1 MGITVREKKWAD
13 AKIASW
19 GRLSNSEAAEQAGY
33 NPTNAGANANRL
45 AKKQDIIDYIN
56 EKTNGN
62 ADFILNKGKRVRRT
76 KQSVIESKEKR
87 SKEKEQKELAERKF
101 KNPYDYAIAVM
112 NGEIEADRDKLKA
125 AEVAVSAMRV
135 QQAGVGK
142 KEQRD
147 LFASSLA
154 NAGNDSVSGSLFRIF
169 QPQQA

>member
-1 MGITVREKKWAD
+1 MGLTSREKKWAD
-13 AKIASW
+13 EKIASF
-19 GRLSNSEAAEQAGY
+19 GSLSNTEAAERAGFD
-33 NPTNAGANANRL
+33 PKNAASNSNRL

-76 KQSVIESKEKR
+76 KQSVIESKEKQKKAVEQ
-87 SKEKEQKELAERKF
+87 SEKRF
-101 KNPYDYAIAVM
+101 SNPQEYCLAVM
-112 NGEIEADRDKLKA
+112 NGEIATDRDKLKA
-125 AEVAVSAMRV
+125 AEIAVNAMRV
-135 QQAGVGK
+135 QQSGVGK

-154 NAGNDSVSGSLFRIF
+154 TAGNDSGSGSLFRIF

>member
-1 MGITVREKKWAD
+1 MALTTRETKWAD

-76 KQSVIESKEKR
+76 KQSVIESKEKQ
-87 SKEKEQKELAERKF
+87 KKAVEQSQKRF
-101 KNPYDYAIAVM
+101 TNPYDYAVAVM

-135 QQAGVGK
+135 QQSGVGK

-169 QPQQA
+169 QPQPQQA

>member
-1 MGITVREKKWAD
+1 MALTTREKKWAD

-76 KQSVIESKEKR
+76 KQSVIESKEKQ
-87 SKEKEQKELAERKF
+87 KKAVEQAEKKF

-135 QQAGVGK
+135 QQSGVGK

-154 NAGNDSVSGSLFRIF
+154 NAGNDSGSGSLFRIF

>member
-1 MGITVREKKWAD
+1 MALTTREKKWAD

-76 KQSVIESKEKR
+76 KQSVIESKEKQ
-87 SKEKEQKELAERKF
+87 KKAVEQSQKRF
-101 KNPYDYAIAVM
+101 DNPYDYAVAVM

-135 QQAGVGK
+135 QQSGVGK

>member
-1 MGITVREKKWAD
+1 MALTTREKKWAD

-45 AKKQDIIDYIN
+45 AKKKDIIDYIN
-56 EKTNGN
+56 EQTNGN

-76 KQSVIESKEKR
+76 KQSVIESKQKQKKAVEQAEK
-87 SKEKEQKELAERKF
+87 KF

-135 QQAGVGK
+135 QQSGVGK

-154 NAGNDSVSGSLFRIF
+154 NAGNDSGSGSLFRIF

>member
-1 MGITVREKKWAD
+1 MALTTREKKWAD

-76 KQSVIESKEKR
+76 KQSVIESKEKQ
-87 SKEKEQKELAERKF
+87 KKAVEQAEKTF

>member
-1 MGITVREKKWAD
+1 MALTTREKKWAD

-19 GRLSNSEAAEQAGY
+19 GCMSNSEAAEQAGY

-62 ADFILNKGKRVRRT
+62 ADFILKKGKRVRRT
-76 KQSVIESKEKR
+76 KQSVIESKEK
-87 SKEKEQKELAERKF
+87 QKKAATQSQKRF
-101 KNPYDYAIAVM
+101 TDPYDYAVAVM

-125 AEVAVSAMRV
+125 AAVAVSAMRV
-135 QQAGVGK
+135 KQSGVGK

>member
-1 MGITVREKKWAD
+1 MALTTREKKWAD

-76 KQSVIESKEKR
+76 KQSVIESKEKQQ
-87 SKEKEQKELAERKF
+87 KAIEQSAKRF
-101 KNPYDYAIAVM
+101 TNPYDYAVAVM
-112 NGEIEADRDKLKA
+112 NGEIAADRDKLKA

-135 QQAGVGK
+135 QQSGVGK

-169 QPQQA
+169 QPQKA

>member
-1 MGITVREKKWAD
+1 MALTTREKKWAD

-76 KQSVIESKEKR
+76 KQSVIESKEKQ
-87 SKEKEQKELAERKF
+87 KKAVEQSAKRFA
-101 KNPYDYAIAVM
+101 NPYDYAIAVM
-112 NGEIEADRDKLKA
+112 NGEIESDRDKLKA

-135 QQAGVGK
+135 QQSGVGK

>member
-1 MGITVREKKWAD
+1 MALTTREKKWAD

-56 EKTNGN
+56 KQTNGN

-76 KQSVIESKEKR
+76 KQSVIESKEKQ
-87 SKEKEQKELAERKF
+87 KKAVEQSQKRF
-101 KNPYDYAIAVM
+101 DNPYDYAVAVM

-135 QQAGVGK
+135 QQSGVGK

-154 NAGNDSVSGSLFRIF
+154 NAGNDSVSGSIFRIF

>member
-1 MGITVREKKWAD
+1 MALTTREKKWAD

-33 NPTNAGANANRL
+33 NPANAGANANRL

-76 KQSVIESKEKR
+76 KQSVIESKEKQK
-87 SKEKEQKELAERKF
+87 KEIEQSQKRF
-101 KNPYDYAIAVM
+101 TNPYDYAVAVM

-135 QQAGVGK
+135 QQSGVGK

-169 QPQQA
+169 QPQPQQA

>member
-1 MGITVREKKWAD
+1 MALTTRERKWAD

-76 KQSVIESKEKR
+76 KQSVIESKEK
-87 SKEKEQKELAERKF
+87 QKKAATQSQKRF
-101 KNPYDYAIAVM
+101 DNPYDYAVAVM

-135 QQAGVGK
+135 QQSGVGK

>member
-1 MGITVREKKWAD
+1 MALTTREKKWAD

-76 KQSVIESKEKR
+76 KQSVIESKEKQ
-87 SKEKEQKELAERKF
+87 KKAVEQSQKRF
-101 KNPYDYAIAVM
+101 TNPYDYAVAVM

-135 QQAGVGK
+135 QQSGVGK

-154 NAGNDSVSGSLFRIF
+154 HAGNDSVSGSLFRIF
-169 QPQQA
+169 QPVQA

>member
-1 MGITVREKKWAD
+1 MALTTREKKWAD

-76 KQSVIESKEKR
+76 KQSVIESKEKQ
-87 SKEKEQKELAERKF
+87 KKAVEQAEKKF

-135 QQAGVGK
+135 QQSGVGK

>member
-1 MGITVREKKWAD
+1 MALTTREKKWAD

-56 EKTNGN
+56 KHTNGN

-76 KQSVIESKEKR
+76 KQSVIESKEKQ
-87 SKEKEQKELAERKF
+87 KKAVEQSQKRF
-101 KNPYDYAIAVM
+101 DNPYDYAVAVM

-135 QQAGVGK
+135 QQSGVGK

-169 QPQQA
+169 QPVQA

>member
-1 MGITVREKKWAD
+1 MALTTREKKWAD

-33 NPTNAGANANRL
+33 NPTNAGANSNRL

-76 KQSVIESKEKR
+76 KQSVIESKEKQKK
-87 SKEKEQKELAERKF
+87 SVEQSQKRF
-101 KNPYDYAIAVM
+101 DNPYDYAVAVM

-135 QQAGVGK
+135 QQSGVGK

-169 QPQQA
+169 QPVQA

>member
-1 MGITVREKKWAD
+1 MALTTREKKWAD

-76 KQSVIESKEKR
+76 KQSVIESKEKQ
-87 SKEKEQKELAERKF
+87 KKAVEQAEKKF

-112 NGEIEADRDKLKA
+112 NGEIAADRDKLKA

-135 QQAGVGK
+135 QQSGVGK

>member
-1 MGITVREKKWAD
+1 MALTTREKKWAD

-45 AKKQDIIDYIN
+45 AKKKDIIDYIN

-76 KQSVIESKEKR
+76 KQSVIESKEKQ
-87 SKEKEQKELAERKF
+87 KKAVEQAEKTF

-112 NGEIEADRDKLKA
+112 NGEIETDRDKLKA

>member
-1 MGITVREKKWAD
+1 MALTTREKKWAD

-76 KQSVIESKEKR
+76 KQSVIESKEK
-87 SKEKEQKELAERKF
+87 QKKTVEHSQKRF
-101 KNPYDYAIAVM
+101 TNPYDYAVAVM

-135 QQAGVGK
+135 QQSGVGK

-169 QPQQA
+169 QPQPQQA

>member
-1 MGITVREKKWAD
+1 MALTTREKKWAD

-56 EKTNGN
+56 KQTNGN

-76 KQSVIESKEKR
+76 KQSVIESKEKQ
-87 SKEKEQKELAERKF
+87 KKAVEQSQKRF
-101 KNPYDYAIAVM
+101 DNPYDYAVAVM
-112 NGEIEADRDKLKA
+112 NGDIEADRDKLKA

-135 QQAGVGK
+135 QQSGVGK

>member
-1 MGITVREKKWAD
+1 MALTTREKKWAD

-76 KQSVIESKEKR
+76 KQSVIESKEQQKKAVEQ
-87 SKEKEQKELAERKF
+87 SEKKF

-135 QQAGVGK
+135 QQSGVGK